1 MTHGEELTARWRCG
15 SRENARGALILL
27 LHDEGGDEDAAF
39 PLAALLPAEPT
50 VAALRGPLRAPASG
64 YRWFET
70 APSGR
75 PAGASLTASMD
86 AVERWID
93 DRAGDAEELWLAGFG
108 QGAVLAEALLLR
120 SPQRYAGVALLHG
133 GGPLETDLPV
143 EPNRRRGLEIFHGT
157 AVPTADELRELVD
170 WFAARTTTST
180 LTITGE
186 HR

>member
-1 MTHGEELTARWRCG
+1 MTHGEELVARWRCG
-15 SRENARGALILL
+15 SCENARGALILL
-27 LHDEGGDEDAAF
+27 LHDQSGDEDAAF
-39 PLAALLPAEPT
+39 ALAALLPAEPAI
-50 VAALRGPLRAPASG
+50 AALRGPLRVPAAG

-70 APSGR
+70 TPTGR
-75 PAGASLTASMD
+75 PDGASLTASMD

-108 QGAVLAEALLLR
+108 HGAVLAEALLLR
-120 SPQRYAGVALLHG
+120 TPQRYAGAALLHG
-133 GGPLETDLPV
+133 GGPLVTGLPV

-157 AVPTADELRELVD
+157 APPNADELRELVD
-170 WFAARTTTST
+170 WFAARTTSSP

>member
-1 MTHGEELTARWRCG
+1 MTHGEELVARWRCG

-27 LHDEGGDEDAAF
+27 LHDHGGDEDAAF
-39 PLAALLPAEPT
+39 ALAALLPAEPAI
-50 VAALRGPLRAPASG
+50 AALRGPLRAPGGG

-70 APSGR
+70 GPTGR
-75 PAGASLTASMD
+75 QAAASLTASMD

-108 QGAVLAEALLLR
+108 QGAVLAEAVLLR
-120 SPQRYAGVALLHG
+120 TPQRYAGAALLHA
-133 GGPLETDLPV
+133 GGPLHTGLPV

-157 AVPTADELRELVD
+157 ATPNADELHRLVA
-170 WFAARTTTST
+170 WFAARTTTSP